1 MTKNVTQLHL
11 FVKLGNALAH
21 VFEISVRKGVMAG
34 QMPIPQVRDVELQ
47 QCSDSDGVTRN
58 R

>member
-21 VFEISVRKGVMAG
+21 VFEISVRKGG
-34 QMPIPQVRDVELQ
+34 
-47 QCSDSDGVTRN
+47 DGKANAYPSGEGFFQRIYPLTG
-58 R
+58 